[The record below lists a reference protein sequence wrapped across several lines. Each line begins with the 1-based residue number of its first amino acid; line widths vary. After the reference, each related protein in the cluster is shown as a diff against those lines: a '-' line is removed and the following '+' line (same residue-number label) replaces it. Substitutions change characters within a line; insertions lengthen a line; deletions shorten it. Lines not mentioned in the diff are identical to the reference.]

1 MKHVMLTTA
10 DLAKRYYNPKALRP
24 LCEACDNYGRN
35 YACPP
40 LDIDIEKRLSEYGNI
55 HIFAEQYTAKRF
67 LGDSGAHGN
76 AAIEAFEKARR
87 TFDAQLK
94 EWEVKLD
101 GVMLAPGRCALCE
114 SCARAENAPCR
125 RPDDMRISLDAYCIE
140 IVNLVRELCGIEI
153 EWSETGRQKH
163 ITMIGAVLSNKRLIE
178 NNILQS

>member
-1 MKHVMLTTA
+1 MKHIMLTTA
-10 DLAKRYYNPKALRP
+10 YLTKHYYNPKALRP

-55 HIFAEQYTAKRF
+55 HIFAEQYPTENF
-67 LGDSGAHGN
+67 FGNGGACGN
-76 AAIEAFEKARR
+76 AATEAFERARR

-94 EWEVKLD
+94 EWEIKLD
-101 GVMLAPGRCALCE
+101 GVMLAPGRCTLCE

-125 RPDDMRISLDAYCIE
+125 RPDEMRISLDTYCIE
-140 IVNLVRELCGIEI
+140 IVNLVSELCGIEI
-153 EWSETGRQKH
+153 EWSETGLQKH
-163 ITMIGAVLSNKRLIE
+163 ITMIGAVLSDRSPIE